1 MLVSQGELGF
11 LKPCLGCGWGDSHV
25 RSLWCLS
32 EFKAQGIFSILV
44 HAPHSD
50 SVIVT
55 PTIGSVIHADRWVG
69 GGRAS
74 LVDSPFVF
82 PCGFY
87 MAHVFVIQYVA
98 LLHLLEF
105 RSWTLSTQR
114 VGRRAWSLRDLASG
128 NFWEEF
134 FLPLLTVRGTVRIF
148 SFL

>member
-25 RSLWCLS
+25 RSLWCLN
-32 EFKAQGIFSILV
+32 EFKAQGVFSILV

-50 SVIVT
+50 LVIVT

-74 LVDSPFVF
+74 LADSPFVF
-82 PCGFY
+82 LAGLHGACF
-87 MAHVFVIQYVA
+87 FVIQYVVS
-98 LLHLLEF
+98 LHLFEF

-114 VGRRAWSLRDLASG
+114 VGRRAWSLIDLASG
-128 NFWEEF
+128 NFWE
-134 FLPLLTVRGTVRIF
+134 VF
-148 SFL
+148 SSLIYRPWYR